1 MFTTVLIANR
11 GEIALR
17 VARTCRELG
26 LRVVAVYS
34 TEDRDAPVV
43 GMADDAVCIGP
54 GPARASYLNMSA
66 ILEAARRTGADAV
79 HPGYGFLSEV
89 PDFAEACES
98 VGITFVGPPA
108 PVIERLGDKAAARAA
123 MAAAG
128 LPMLP
133 GSDGPVG
140 CPDVAARLA
149 GEIGYPVIVKAVAG
163 GGGRGMQVVH
173 EPGDLVGRFREV
185 RAAAQSLFGDD
196 RLYLER
202 YLPAARHVEVQI
214 LCDQYGD
221 GVYLGL
227 RDCSAQRRRQ
237 KIIEETPAPG
247 LPDDL
252 VRRMGEAAL
261 RGALAAGYV
270 GAGTFEFL
278 VDGDGG
284 FHFMEVNC
292 RIQVEHPVTEL
303 THGVDLVREQL
314 LVAAG
319 ERLTLRQ
326 DGLAARGAAI
336 ECRVNAEDPARG
348 FVPSPG
354 RITELRLPGGPFV
367 RVDTDAYS
375 GGRVSP
381 AYDPLLAKVVVWA
394 PDRPQALERMRR
406 ALGEFHAAGPGL
418 ATNRDFLLA
427 VLDHPR
433 FIAGTHDTSLVT
445 GITEHDPARG
455 PIEEASVG

>member
-34 TEDRDAPVV
+34 TEDRDAAVV
-43 GMADDAVCIGP
+43 DLADEAVCIGP

-89 PDFAEACES
+89 PDFAEACEAC
-98 VGITFVGPPA
+98 GITFVGPPA
-108 PVIERLGDKAAARAA
+108 AVIERLGDKAAARAA

-133 GSDGPVG
+133 GSDGPVQ
-140 CPDVAARLA
+140 CPDLAAQVASR
-149 GEIGYPVIVKAVAG
+149 IGYPVIVKAVAG
-163 GGGRGMQVVH
+163 GGGRGMQVVR
-173 EPGDLVGRFREV
+173 EPADLVRQFREV
-185 RAAAQSLFGDD
+185 KSAAQSLFGDD

-214 LCDQYGD
+214 LCDQYGN

-247 LPDDL
+247 LSPEL
-252 VRRMGEAAL
+252 ARQMGEAAL
-261 RGALAAGYV
+261 RGALATGYV

-278 VDGDGG
+278 VDHDGG

-303 THGVDLVREQL
+303 THGIDLVREQL
-314 LVAAG
+314 LIAAG

-326 DGLAARGAAI
+326 EDLAPRGAAM
-336 ECRVNAEDPARG
+336 ECRVNAEDPSRD
-348 FVPSPG
+348 FVPAPG
-354 RITELRLPGGPFV
+354 RLAELRLPAGPFV
-367 RVDTDAYS
+367 RVDTDAYP

-394 PDRPQALERMRR
+394 PDRPQALLRMRR

-427 VLDHPR
+427 VLDHPQ
-433 FIAGTHDTSLVT
+433 FIEGTHDTSLVA
-445 GITEHDPARG
+445 GITCGAARG
-455 PIEEASVG
+455 LTEEASIG

>member
-34 TEDRDAPVV
+34 TEDRDAAVV
-43 GMADDAVCIGP
+43 DLADESVCIGP

-89 PDFAEACES
+89 PDFAEACEAH
-98 VGITFVGPPA
+98 GITFVGPPA

-133 GSDGPVG
+133 GSDGPVQ
-140 CPDVAARLA
+140 CPDLAVKVAAQ
-149 GEIGYPVIVKAVAG
+149 IGYPVIVKAVAG

-173 EPGDLVGRFREV
+173 EPGDLVRQFREV
-185 RAAAQSLFGDD
+185 KSAAQSLFGDD

-202 YLPAARHVEVQI
+202 YLPTARHVEVQI
-214 LCDQYGD
+214 LCDQYGH

-247 LPDDL
+247 LAPEL
-252 VRRMGEAAL
+252 ARQMGEAAL
-261 RGALAAGYV
+261 RGALATGYV

-303 THGVDLVREQL
+303 THGIDLVREQL
-314 LVAAG
+314 LIAAG

-326 DGLAARGAAI
+326 EDLAPRGAAM
-336 ECRVNAEDPARG
+336 ECRINAEDPSRD
-348 FVPSPG
+348 FVPAPG
-354 RITELRLPGGPFV
+354 RLTELRLPAGPFV
-367 RVDTDAYS
+367 RVDTDAYP

-394 PDRPQALERMRR
+394 PDRPQALLRMRR

-427 VLDHPR
+427 VLDHPQ
-433 FIAGTHDTSLVT
+433 FIEGTHDTSLVG
-445 GITEHDPARG
+445 GISCPGARG
-455 PIEEASVG
+455 LTEEASIG

>member
-1 MFTTVLIANR
+1 MFTTVLVANR

-34 TEDRDAPVV
+34 TEDRAAPVV
-43 GMADDAVCIGP
+43 GMADEAVCIGP
-54 GPARASYLNMSA
+54 GPARSSYLNMSA

-98 VGITFVGPPA
+98 LGITFVGPPA

-326 DGLAARGAAI
+326 DELAARGAAI

-348 FVPSPG
+348 FVPAPG

-367 RVDTDAYS
+367 RVDTDAYQ

-445 GITEHDPARG
+445 GITEHDRARG

>member
-34 TEDRDAPVV
+34 TEDRDAAVV
-43 GMADDAVCIGP
+43 DAADEAVCIGP
-54 GPARASYLNMSA
+54 GPARSSYLNMSA

-89 PDFAEACES
+89 PDFAEACEAY
-98 VGITFVGPPA
+98 GITFVGPPA
-108 PVIERLGDKAAARAA
+108 AVIERLGDKAAARAA

-133 GSDGPVG
+133 GSDGPVQ
-140 CPDVAARLA
+140 CPDLAVKVA
-149 GEIGYPVIVKAVAG
+149 EQIGYPVIVKAVAG

-173 EPGDLVGRFREV
+173 EPGDLVRQFREV
-185 RAAAQSLFGDD
+185 KSAAQSLFGDD

-202 YLPAARHVEVQI
+202 YLPTARHVEVQI

-247 LPDDL
+247 LPADL
-252 VRRMGEAAL
+252 ARQMGEAAL
-261 RGALAAGYV
+261 RGALATGYV

-278 VDGDGG
+278 VDGAGG

-303 THGVDLVREQL
+303 THGIDLVREQL
-314 LVAAG
+314 LIAAG
-319 ERLTLRQ
+319 ERLSLRQ
-326 DGLAARGAAI
+326 EDLVPRGAAM
-336 ECRVNAEDPARG
+336 ECRINAEDPARD
-348 FVPSPG
+348 FVPAPG
-354 RITELRLPGGPFV
+354 RLVELRLPAGPFV
-367 RVDTDAYS
+367 RVDTDAYP

-394 PDRPQALERMRR
+394 PDRPQALLRMRR

-427 VLDHPR
+427 VLDHPQ
-433 FIAGTHDTSLVT
+433 FIDGTHDTSLVG
-445 GITEHDPARG
+445 GIKCAGARG
-455 PIEEASVG
+455 LTEEASIG